1 MGIVPPD
8 LKKFTSRI
16 PEIDVPTLLL
26 WGKHDWVVPLDV
38 AERLLAALPRAQLE
52 VMEDCGHVPP
62 EEFPKESLEIVLK
75 FLRSEEE
82 CPSPQTPDTSAPAEA
97 DT

>member
-1 MGIVPPD
+1 MRIVPSD

-52 VMEDCGHVPP
+52 VMEDCGHMPEMEKP
-62 EEFPKESLEIVLK
+62 EEFAKAVVE
-75 FLRSEEE
+75 FLGG
-82 CPSPQTPDTSAPAEA
+82 
-97 DT
+97 